1 MTTPVAFPAL
11 AATDFIDL
19 SGTDALKNDA
29 TSASRWKPN
38 GGGVADAAT
47 PEGTTGMT
55 CMAGINYIE
64 RTLTLPMG
72 AYTLEFEGTNNC
84 KVTVN
89 GKDTYTI
96 NVDGTIRSGF
106 RVDTEKGDVVIRV
119 SRVKAAEWGFSAMDL
134 SLAFDFAPTRNALSE
149 VDLSD
154 IDALNENITD
164 ATLKAESDKLQ
175 ARKTKIQNALDFM
188 VGTEP
193 DPDDLFKAYDE
204 WQLFKTPSKLNSDA
218 DALNNDIAAH
228 NAKVKAAN
236 DAYLN
241 QQANIANRLEY
252 RKEVSNLT
260 LSVDGD
266 GKTELGLAQEL
277 KAKLDAAT
285 DATEKAQYQ
294 KYYDEAV
301 KLSSDIKA
309 FGVTVEET
317 YADLDVNAEATV
329 KKLNKILNPLTEKYT
344 ELMAANGTITDD
356 IKAYNDF
363 KKGTGSK
370 NQNYQNYVELQNL
383 YLTYQTAMAQHERL
397 EGYETA
403 FADAISMKYGRE
415 LTEIFDNTRK
425 LVDVDLSKQ
434 TISLHYITG
443 AAAQAAK
450 VKAAFELAIKS
461 DATLEGSLAKVAA
474 DFDAFVK
481 GQNDAKKA
489 ADKVT
494 KDLQTLLD
502 ASKKNS
508 VPASFQNEFNA
519 QLNAAT
525 NAINAIKNA
534 VDAAYGNIDKPL
546 SADTYNKLIV
556 VEAGKNTTKAQQAV
570 DSYLKN
576 IESVVQA
583 ATDFATLKSE
593 VARVDID
600 GMLANIVKK
609 DYDELETAI
618 GKLTPSNY
626 NKNIAAINTK
636 IGEVKNLVLGT
647 NGLVDAFDK
656 ANCSKEIEAL
666 DKFINDR
673 KIVDGAI
680 DLVNGKEVA
689 FSKTTYTDKKFVT
702 VKVDGKNQKISFADR
717 AKTFADQVAAAVKDN
732 EGSAN
737 ETLKAIQT
745 IGNGADVDRLRTEIA
760 NLRAEFNDNSAKAN
774 YRAAQKA
781 FETAKAALQQ
791 VSTESFPSYKEGG
804 LDVEKATEPAKTAL
818 DNIQTALNT
827 ALDQTSVSK
836 KESESAK
843 IYTQVNSF
851 IGKEIKDLN
860 AAYKDAIDNVNAYN
874 ALVKAAEAID
884 DEAIA
889 GVRAFNDKTS
899 FKQGMDKTA
908 WAFYDAKIGKTDN
921 KAGFEKTAADII
933 ADINKAVTA
942 TKVADNAYSKKAAL
956 EARINALASDMDAL
970 VKAINANE
978 AAHNVLLG
986 ESEIVRQLLD
996 ELDEKLDANGGY
1008 NPWETETKE
1017 VSELLLKAN
1026 QDITASY
1033 NKGESAA
1040 AKVAQLAAL
1049 EEVKLKANSII
1060 EKFNSDYT
1068 NEIRKQNEALFQ
1080 AGWSGDKGAYGIL
1093 YTTYTG
1099 AVDAATNYELLKNR
1113 AYKNFV
1119 NKDTHTYT
1127 DDETG
1132 ESKTI
1137 TGFGNIAELTKYID
1151 LLNEINLKAN
1161 KYKNELT
1168 KDDKNPVLLSE
1179 SHPEYAKCLAAAA
1192 TYKTAIEKI
1201 ADRMRSFVDESA
1213 HKFYSDPK
1221 LGQPR
1226 AFDAKNFNAT
1236 LLSAN
1241 GIVTITDEKEQLKD
1255 GKNTKVKY
1263 EYKGADVAIK
1273 ATNDAYKAATD
1284 AYLKA
1289 KNIGLDMDG
1298 IANNLD
1304 KVQKFTPD
1312 QINEIGATQW
1322 AKNIEFV
1329 EARIASW
1336 TADMA
1341 TFLQDKDRNDV
1352 KNGNTVTKKGNLTLF
1367 NEAVKAVADYKA
1379 TVAKNISDG
1388 GKYITLNAEDGTST
1402 NQLVTWVADLTQKYN
1417 AIETVYKA
1425 ARDNHQANKAAADQ
1439 YNAYMTGLV
1448 AADGCQTLFNELK
1461 SFTNS
1466 LAASNDTYSG
1476 AKQALDE
1483 ITKAIKYHQADYKT
1497 ENVEVENED
1506 KTKVLVSAKTYI
1518 DGLISDFKAS
1528 LSSYYSSVAS
1538 AELAALRS
1546 QHTIVNSALNE
1557 AYVNGIEGFEDYQ
1570 KEVNALNA
1578 QLFGSAEGLAMDIAK
1593 AQAADTAQGIIDGV
1607 KALGPDMRAMEAK
1620 LASLEVT
1627 LKKNNPLPGVINTLN
1642 EKYDAVKAIVDKA
1655 NGIVNSFDDVVKKN
1669 FAAFTASDYAAKLD
1683 AVKTSYS
1690 TAGNIALMQ
1699 QENYVLA
1706 MTEIEDAVSA
1716 ALVDIEATKALV
1728 DKSQAVFD
1736 TLKGQYDKL
1745 LKNRN
1750 DLSDLVAGYEYY
1762 VYGGNNKYSDKELA
1776 ALYPNEETRAN
1787 LSELQ
1792 KYNTK
1797 AQTEKYEGY
1806 FAQVDALLA
1815 DALKTITDK
1824 NANADVNKRL
1834 TDEDNLNKWL
1844 QDSEKTDGETTKKV
1858 PGLNKLLG
1866 ELIELGVTYEEGK
1879 GAEVVWEAEG
1889 AKLTAAIKNPFI
1901 LDEVKAALIAKAK
1914 EVGAAR
1920 QAIKKGLPDASKNI
1934 TAVDVNKAYAAA
1946 LDKVIKDLRAIT
1958 AEAVENTFKPGDLN
1972 GDGNT
1977 NVFDVS
1983 EYAGLLANS
1992 VSYEDLLAES
2002 AVKAK
2007 AADLNYD
2014 KKLTVGDLVLLSR
2027 LANND
2032 LDESVFLPKTEAT
2045 GVITTSLVSREAGI
2059 SRYAVNVRNTSAL
2072 VAGQID
2078 LVLSEGMTV
2087 IDIQGAERT
2096 GAHNIITADD
2106 NKRVVISNM
2115 DSQAIEGNDGAVIY
2129 VEVFGDGKFD
2139 VDNAIFA
2146 ERTSAEVRLAK
2157 PDGTSG
2163 IEDTV
2168 IDNNGG
2174 LKQRIYNAAG
2184 QALRG
2189 LQRGVNIIRNADG
2202 TVTKEYHK

>member
-1 MTTPVAFPAL
+1 MKKEVLLSLLMTTPVAFPAL
-11 AATDFIDL
+11 AATEFIDL

-47 PEGTTGMT
+47 PIEGTTGMT

-96 NVDGTIRSGF
+96 NVDGTIKSGF

-119 SRVKAAEWGFSAMDL
+119 SRVKAAAWGFSAMDL
-134 SLAFDFAPTRNALSE
+134 RLAFDFAPTRNALSK

-175 ARKTKIQNALDFM
+175 ARKTKIQKALDFM
-188 VGTEP
+188 AGTEP

-241 QQANIANRLEY
+241 QQANIANRLDY
-252 RKEVSNLT
+252 RKEVSSLT

-277 KAKLDAAT
+277 KAKLDAAK

-329 KKLNKILNPLTEKYT
+329 KKLDKILNPLREKYT

-450 VKAAFELAIKS
+450 VQAAFELAINS

-474 DFDAFVK
+474 DFDAFVMD
-481 GQNDAKKA
+481 QNEAKKA

-519 QLNAAT
+519 KLNAAT

-546 SADTYNKLIV
+546 SATTYSNLIV
-556 VEAGKNTTKAQQAV
+556 GEAGKNTTNAQKAV

-576 IESVVQA
+576 IEPVVQA

-626 NKNIAAINTK
+626 NKNIAAINAK
-636 IGEVKNLVLGT
+636 IDEVKNLVLGT

-745 IGNGADVDRLRTEIA
+745 IGNGADVDQLRTEIA
-760 NLRAEFNDNSAKAN
+760 KLRAEFNDNSANAN

-781 FETAKAALQQ
+781 FDTAKAALQQ
-791 VSTESFPSYKEGG
+791 VSDESFPSYKEGG

-818 DNIQTALNT
+818 DKIQAALNT
-827 ALDQTSVSK
+827 ALAQTSVSK

-843 IYTQVNSF
+843 IYTKVNTF

-874 ALVKAAEAID
+874 ALVKAAEAIGN
-884 DEAIA
+884 EAIA
-889 GVRAFNDKTS
+889 DVRAFNDKTS
-899 FKQGMDKTA
+899 FKYGMDKTA
-908 WAFYDAKIGKTDN
+908 WAFYNAKIGTTDK

-933 ADINKAVTA
+933 ADINKAVAA

-970 VKAINANE
+970 VKAITANE
-978 AAHNVLLG
+978 AAHNELLG

-1127 DDETG
+1127 DDETS
-1132 ESKTI
+1132 ETKTI

-1179 SHPEYAKCLAAAA
+1179 SHSEYAKCLAAAA

-1201 ADRMRSFVDESA
+1201 AGRMKDFVDESA
-1213 HKFYSDPK
+1213 NRFYANEK
-1221 LGQPR
+1221 LGEPR
-1226 AFDAKNFNAT
+1226 AAGAKSFNEDLA
-1236 LLSAN
+1236 SNN
-1241 GIVTITDEKEQLKD
+1241 GIVNIADKKDQLVNGANKSV
-1255 GKNTKVKY
+1255 TL
-1263 EYKGADVAIK
+1263 EYKGNTK
-1273 ATNDAYKAATD
+1273 ALQVTVDSYKAATN
-1284 AYLKA
+1284 ARKA
-1289 KNIGLDMDG
+1289 ELAKPTTSQNMGLAMDG
-1298 IANNLD
+1298 IATNLD
-1304 KVQKFTPD
+1304 KVQKFTSA
-1312 QINEIGATQW
+1312 QINELGATQW
-1322 AKNIEFV
+1322 AENIKLV
-1329 EARIASW
+1329 ETRIASW

-1352 KNGNTVTKKGNLTLF
+1352 KNGNNVIPGNLTKF
-1367 NEAVKAVADYKA
+1367 NDAVKAIADFKA
-1379 TVAKNISDG
+1379 KVAKNISEG
-1388 GKYITLNAEDGTST
+1388 GKYITLNDDETST
-1402 NQLVTWVADLTQKYN
+1402 NQLVGWVAQLTQKYD
-1417 AIETVYKA
+1417 ALYTIYQA

-1439 YNAYMTGLV
+1439 YNAYMTALV

-1461 SFTNS
+1461 AFTNS
-1466 LAASNDTYSG
+1466 LAASNDTYAD
-1476 AKQALDE
+1476 AKEDLDK
-1483 ITKAIKYHQADYKT
+1483 IVKAIKDKQADYT
-1497 ENVEVENED
+1497 
-1506 KTKVLVSAKTYI
+1506 TAKVTI
-1518 DGLISDFKAS
+1518 DRMIADFKAS
-1528 LSSYYSSVAS
+1528 LSNYYSNVAA
-1538 AELAALRS
+1538 AELSALRS

-1557 AYVNGIEGFEDYQ
+1557 AYVSGIEGFESYQ
-1570 KEVNALNA
+1570 KEVNDLNA
-1578 QLFGSAEGLAMDIAK
+1578 QLFGSAEGLATAIAK

-1669 FAAFTASDYAAKLD
+1669 FADFTASDYAAKLD

-1699 QENYVLA
+1699 QENYVLV

-1750 DLSDLVAGYEYY
+1750 DLSDLVAGYQYY
-1762 VYGGNNKYSDKELA
+1762 VYGADNKYDEEELA
-1776 ALYPNEETRAN
+1776 TLYPNEETRAN
-1787 LSELQ
+1787 LTALQ
-1792 KYNTK
+1792 KYNTQK
-1797 AQTEKYEGY
+1797 QVEKYEAN
-1806 FAQVDALLA
+1806 FAKVDALLA
-1815 DALKTITDK
+1815 DALKFITDK
-1824 NANADVNKRL
+1824 NANADVTKRL
-1834 TDEDNLNKWL
+1834 TDSDNLNKWL
-1844 QDSEKTDGETTKKV
+1844 KGYGEGENAV
-1858 PGLNKLLG
+1858 VGLEKLLA
-1866 ELIELGVTYEEGK
+1866 EEIELKVTKEEGV
-1879 GAEVVWEAEG
+1879 GAEVVWDYEG
-1889 AKLTAAIKNPFI
+1889 DELIKAIKNPFM
-1901 LDEVKAALIAKAK
+1901 LDEVKAGLIAKAK
-1914 EVGAAR
+1914 EVGAAHDS
-1920 QAIKKGLPDASKNI
+1920 IKKLPATP
-1934 TAVDVNKAYAAA
+1934 TAKDYKAYAAA
-1946 LDKVIKDLRAIT
+1946 LTKVIEDLRAIT

>member
-1 MTTPVAFPAL
+1 
-11 AATDFIDL
+11 
-19 SGTDALKNDA
+19 
-29 TSASRWKPN
+29 
-38 GGGVADAAT
+38 
-47 PEGTTGMT
+47 MT

-72 AYTLEFEGTNNC
+72 AYTLEFEGTDNC
-84 KVTVN
+84 RVTVN

-96 NVDGTIRSGF
+96 NVDGTISSGF

-134 SLAFDFAPTRNALSE
+134 RLAFDFAPTRNALSK

-175 ARKTKIQNALDFM
+175 ARKRKIQKALDFM
-188 VGTEP
+188 AGTEP
-193 DPDDLFKAYDE
+193 DSDDLFKAYDE

-241 QQANIANRLEY
+241 QQANIANRLTY
-252 RKEVSNLT
+252 RNGIAELT
-260 LSVDGD
+260 LAIDGD
-266 GKTELGLAQEL
+266 GTAANQGLVQGL
-277 KAKLDAAT
+277 KAKLDAAK

-317 YADLDVNAEATV
+317 YADLDVNAEAT
-329 KKLNKILNPLTEKYT
+329 KKNLDKILSPLNEKLS
-344 ELMAANGTITDD
+344 ELMAANGTITED

-415 LTEIFDNTRK
+415 LTEIFDKTRK

-434 TISLHYITG
+434 TISLPYITG
-443 AAAQAAK
+443 AAKEAEK
-450 VKAAFELAIKS
+450 VKQAFKLAIS
-461 DATLEGSLAKVAA
+461 QDATQDGSLAKVAA
-474 DFDAFVK
+474 DFEAFVK
-481 GQNDAKKA
+481 DQNDAKKD

-519 QLNAAT
+519 KLNAAT

-546 SADTYNKLIV
+546 SATTYSKLIV
-556 VEAGKNTTKAQQAV
+556 VEAGKNTTKAQKDV

-576 IESVVQA
+576 IEPVVQA

-626 NKNIAAINTK
+626 NKNIAAINAK
-636 IGEVKNLVLGT
+636 IDEVKNLVLGT

-702 VKVDGKNQKISFADR
+702 VKVDGKDKKISFADR

-745 IGNGADVDRLRTEIA
+745 IGNGADVDQLRTEIA
-760 NLRAEFNDNSAKAN
+760 KLRAEFNDNSANAN

-781 FETAKAALQQ
+781 FDTAKAALQQ
-791 VSTESFPSYKEGG
+791 VSDKSFPSYKEGG

-818 DNIQTALNT
+818 DKIQAALNT
-827 ALDQTSVSK
+827 ALAQTSVSK

-899 FKQGMDKTA
+899 FKYGMDKTA

-933 ADINKAVTA
+933 ADIKKAVAA

-978 AAHNVLLG
+978 AAHNELLG

-1119 NKDTHTYT
+1119 NEDTHTYT

-1179 SHPEYAKCLAAAA
+1179 SHSEYAKCLAAAA

-1213 HKFYSDPK
+1213 EKFYSDPK

-1226 AFDAKNFNAT
+1226 ALVAKTFNAT

-1304 KVQKFTPD
+1304 KVQKFTAA

-1379 TVAKNISDG
+1379 IVAKNISDG

-1402 NQLVTWVADLTQKYN
+1402 NQLVTWVANLTQKYN
-1417 AIETVYKA
+1417 AIEIVYKT

-1466 LAASNDTYSG
+1466 LAASNDTYAG

-1483 ITKAIKYHQADYKT
+1483 ITKAIKDHQADYKT

-1736 TLKGQYDKL
+1736 TLKGQYDKF

-1750 DLSDLVAGYEYY
+1750 DLSDLVAGYQYY
-1762 VYGGNNKYSDKELA
+1762 VYGANNKYDEKELA
-1776 ALYPNEETRAN
+1776 TLYPNEETRAN
-1787 LSELQ
+1787 LTALQ
-1792 KYNTK
+1792 KYNTQEQVK
-1797 AQTEKYEGY
+1797 KYEAN
-1806 FAQVDALLA
+1806 FAKVDALLA
-1815 DALKTITDK
+1815 DALKFITDK
-1824 NANADVNKRL
+1824 NANADVTKRL
-1834 TDEDNLNKWL
+1834 TDSDNLNKWL
-1844 QDSEKTDGETTKKV
+1844 KGYKEGENTV
-1858 PGLNKLLG
+1858 VGLEKLLG
-1866 ELIELGVTYEEGK
+1866 EEIELNVTKEEGV
-1879 GAEVVWEAEG
+1879 GAGVVWDYEG
-1889 AKLTAAIKNPFI
+1889 DELIKAIKNPFM
-1901 LDEVKAALIAKAK
+1901 LDEVKAGLIAKAK
-1914 EVGAAR
+1914 EVGAAHDS
-1920 QAIKKGLPDASKNI
+1920 IKKLPATP
-1934 TAVDVNKAYAAA
+1934 TAKDYKAYAAA
-1946 LDKVIKDLRAIT
+1946 LTKVIEDLRAIT
-1958 AEAVENTFKPGDLN
+1958 AQAVENTFKPGDLN

>member
-1 MTTPVAFPAL
+1 
-11 AATDFIDL
+11 
-19 SGTDALKNDA
+19 
-29 TSASRWKPN
+29 
-38 GGGVADAAT
+38 
-47 PEGTTGMT
+47 MT

-72 AYTLEFEGTNNC
+72 AYTLEFKGTNNC

-134 SLAFDFAPTRNALSE
+134 RLAFDFAPTRNALSK

-154 IDALNENITD
+154 IDALNKNITD

-175 ARKTKIQNALDFM
+175 ARKTKIQKALDFM
-188 VGTEP
+188 AGTEP

-241 QQANIANRLEY
+241 QQANIANRLNY
-252 RKEVSNLT
+252 RNGIAVLT
-260 LSVDGD
+260 LAIDGD
-266 GKTELGLAQEL
+266 GTADNQGLVQGL
-277 KAKLDAAT
+277 KAKLDAAK

-317 YADLDVNAEATV
+317 YADLDVNAEAT
-329 KKLNKILNPLTEKYT
+329 KKNLDKILSPLNEKLS
-344 ELMAANGTITDD
+344 ELMAANGTITED

-370 NQNYQNYVELQNL
+370 NPNYLNYVELQNL

-415 LTEIFDNTRK
+415 LTEIFDKTRK

-434 TISLHYITG
+434 TISLPYITG

-450 VKAAFELAIKS
+450 VKAAFELAINS

-481 GQNDAKKA
+481 EQNDAKKA

-519 QLNAAT
+519 KLNAAT
-525 NAINAIKNA
+525 NAINAVKNA

-546 SADTYNKLIV
+546 SATTYSKLIV
-556 VEAGKNTTKAQQAV
+556 VEAGKNTTKAQKDV

-576 IESVVQA
+576 IEPVVQA

-626 NKNIAAINTK
+626 NKNIAAINAK
-636 IGEVKNLVLGT
+636 IDEVKNLVLGP

-680 DLVNGKEVA
+680 DIINGKEVA
-689 FSKTTYTDKKFVT
+689 FAKTTYTDKKFVT

-745 IGNGADVDRLRTEIA
+745 IGNGADVEELRTKIA
-760 NLRAEFNDNSAKAN
+760 ELRAEFNKNSAEAN
-774 YRAAQKA
+774 LRAAQKA
-781 FETAKAALQQ
+781 FDTAKAALQQ
-791 VSTESFPSYKEGG
+791 VSDESFPSYKEGG

-818 DNIQTALNT
+818 DKIQAALNT
-827 ALDQTSVSK
+827 ALAQTSVSK

-843 IYTQVNSF
+843 IYTQVNTF
-851 IGKEIKDLN
+851 IGKDIKDLN

-933 ADINKAVTA
+933 ADINKAVAA

-956 EARINALASDMDAL
+956 EARINALAADMDDL
-970 VKAINANE
+970 VKAITANE
-978 AAHNVLLG
+978 AAHNELLG

-996 ELDEKLDANGGY
+996 ELDEKLAANGGY

-1080 AGWSGDKGAYGIL
+1080 AGWSGDKGAYGTL
-1093 YTTYTG
+1093 YATYTG

-1113 AYKNFV
+1113 GYKNFV
-1119 NKDTHTYT
+1119 NKDTHTYV
-1127 DDETG
+1127 DDKTG
-1132 ESKTI
+1132 ETKTI
-1137 TGFGNIAELTKYID
+1137 TGFGNIAELTNYID

-1168 KDDKNPVLLSE
+1168 KDDKNPKLLDVNHTVYKE
-1179 SHPEYAKCLAAAA
+1179 CLELAA
-1192 TYKTAIEKI
+1192 TYKTAIKNI
-1201 ADRMRSFVDESA
+1201 AGRMKGFVDESA
-1213 HKFYSDPK
+1213 TKFYNDQK
-1221 LGQPR
+1221 LGEPR
-1226 AFDAKNFNAT
+1226 ALVAKTFNT
-1236 LLSAN
+1236 NLLANN
-1241 GIVTITDEKEQLKD
+1241 GIGTITDEKEQLKD

-1263 EYKGADVAIK
+1263 EYKGADVALK
-1273 ATNDAYKAATD
+1273 VTNDAYKAATD
-1284 AYLKA
+1284 AKKNA
-1289 KNIGLDMDG
+1289 TNIGLDMDG

-1304 KVQKFTPD
+1304 KVQKFTPE

-1352 KNGNTVTKKGNLTLF
+1352 KNGNNVIPGNLTKF
-1367 NEAVKAVADYKA
+1367 NNAVKAIADHKA
-1379 TVAKNISDG
+1379 KVAKNISEG
-1388 GKYITLNAEDGTST
+1388 GKYITLNDDETST
-1402 NQLVTWVADLTQKYN
+1402 NQLRGWETQLNQKYD
-1417 AIETVYKA
+1417 ALYTIYQA

-1439 YNAYMTGLV
+1439 YNAYMTALV

-1461 SFTNS
+1461 AFTNS
-1466 LAASNDTYSG
+1466 LAASNDTYAD
-1476 AKQALDE
+1476 AKEDLDKIVE
-1483 ITKAIKYHQADYKT
+1483 AIKDNQADYT
-1497 ENVEVENED
+1497 
-1506 KTKVLVSAKTYI
+1506 TAKVTI
-1518 DGLISDFKAS
+1518 DRMIADFKAS
-1528 LSSYYSSVAS
+1528 LSNYYSNVAA
-1538 AELAALRS
+1538 AELSALRS

-1557 AYVNGIEGFEDYQ
+1557 AYVSGIEGFESYQ
-1570 KEVNALNA
+1570 KEVNDLNA
-1578 QLFGSAEGLAMDIAK
+1578 QLFGSAEGLATAIAK

-1669 FAAFTASDYAAKLD
+1669 FADFTASDYAAKLD

-1762 VYGGNNKYSDKELA
+1762 VYGANNKYTEEELA
-1776 ALYPNEETRAN
+1776 TLYPNEETRAN

-1824 NANADVNKRL
+1824 NANADVKNRL
-1834 TDEDNLNKWL
+1834 TDADNLNKWL

-1866 ELIELGVTYEEGK
+1866 ELIELGVTDEEGK
-1879 GAEVVWEAEG
+1879 GAEVVWDAEG

-1920 QAIKKGLPDASKNI
+1920 QAIKKGQPDASKKI
-1934 TAVDVNKAYAAA
+1934 TQADVNKAYAAA

>member
-38 GGGVADAAT
+38 GGGVADVAT

-134 SLAFDFAPTRNALSE
+134 KLAFDFAPTRNALSK

-154 IDALNENITD
+154 IDALNKNITD

-188 VGTEP
+188 AGTEP

-241 QQANIANRLEY
+241 QQANIANRLNY
-252 RKEVSNLT
+252 RNEVSKLT

-266 GKTELGLAQEL
+266 GETQLGLAQEL
-277 KAKLDAAT
+277 KAKLDAAK

-329 KKLNKILNPLTEKYT
+329 KKLDKILNPLSEKYT

-443 AAAQAAK
+443 AAKEAEK
-450 VKAAFELAIKS
+450 VKQAFQLAIS
-461 DATLEGSLAKVAA
+461 QDATQVGSLAKVAA
-474 DFDAFVK
+474 DFEAFVK
-481 GQNDAKKA
+481 DQNDAKKD

-519 QLNAAT
+519 KLNAAT

-546 SADTYNKLIV
+546 SATTYRKLIV
-556 VEAGKNTTKAQQAV
+556 VEAGKNTTKAQQDV

-576 IESVVQA
+576 IEPVVKA

-626 NKNIAAINTK
+626 NKNIAAINAK
-636 IGEVKNLVLGT
+636 IDEVKNLVLGT

-745 IGNGADVDRLRTEIA
+745 IGNGADVDQLRTEIA
-760 NLRAEFNDNSAKAN
+760 KLRAEFNDNSANAN

-781 FETAKAALQQ
+781 FDTAKAALQQ
-791 VSTESFPSYKEGG
+791 VSDKSFPSYKEGG

-818 DNIQTALNT
+818 DKIQADLNT
-827 ALDQTSVSK
+827 ALAQTSVSK

-843 IYTQVNSF
+843 IYTKVNTF

-874 ALVKAAEAID
+874 ALVKAAEAIA

-889 GVRAFNDKTS
+889 DVREFNDKTS
-899 FKQGMDKTA
+899 FKLGMDKTA
-908 WAFYDAKIGKTDN
+908 WAFYNAKIGTTDN

-933 ADINKAVTA
+933 ADINKAVAA

-956 EARINALASDMDAL
+956 EARINALSSDMDAL
-970 VKAINANE
+970 VKAITANE
-978 AAHNVLLG
+978 AAHNELLG

-996 ELDEKLDANGGY
+996 ELDEKLAANGGY

-1026 QDITASY
+1026 QAITASY
-1033 NKGESAA
+1033 NKGESDA

-1049 EEVKLKANSII
+1049 AEVKVKANSII

-1068 NEIRKQNEALFQ
+1068 NEIRKQNEALF
-1080 AGWSGDKGAYGIL
+1080 AEGWSGDKGAYGSLYKL
-1093 YTTYTG
+1093 YTD

-1113 AYKNFV
+1113 GYKNYV
-1119 NKDTHTYT
+1119 NSYKHGVDENGKDIVGY
-1127 DDETG
+1127 
-1132 ESKTI
+1132 
-1137 TGFGNIAELTKYID
+1137 GNIAELTKYIN
-1151 LLNEINLKAN
+1151 LLNEVNVKAN
-1161 KYKNELT
+1161 KYKEDLT
-1168 KDDKNPVLLSE
+1168 KDDKNPKLVNKTDKD
-1179 SHPEYAKCLAAAA
+1179 YAECLATAA
-1192 TYKTAIEKI
+1192 TYKQAIEKI
-1201 ADRMRSFVDESA
+1201 AAEMKGRVDKSGVDYYAQE
-1213 HKFYSDPK
+1213 
-1221 LGQPR
+1221 QPR
-1226 AFDAKNFNAT
+1226 ALTAKTFNT
-1236 LLSAN
+1236 KLLSDN
-1241 GIVTITDEKEQLKD
+1241 GIVTIKDEREQLKD

-1284 AYLKA
+1284 AYPKA

-1341 TFLQDKDRNDV
+1341 TFLQDKNRNDV

-1402 NQLVTWVADLTQKYN
+1402 NQLVTWVANLTQKYN

-1466 LAASNDTYSG
+1466 LAASNDTYAG

-1483 ITKAIKYHQADYKT
+1483 ITKAIKDHQADYKT

-1593 AQAADTAQGIIDGV
+1593 AQAADTAKGIIDGV

-1620 LASLEVT
+1620 LSTLEVT

-1683 AVKTSYS
+1683 AVKTSYT
-1690 TAGNIALMQ
+1690 TAGNITLMQ
-1699 QENYVLA
+1699 QENYELA
-1706 MTEIEDAVSA
+1706 MTEIEDAVSK

-1762 VYGGNNKYSDKELA
+1762 VYGANNKYTEEELA
-1776 ALYPNEETRAN
+1776 TLYPNEETRAN

-1797 AQTEKYEGY
+1797 VQTDKYEGY

-1824 NANADVNKRL
+1824 NANADVKKRL
-1834 TDEDNLNKWL
+1834 TDADNLDKWL
-1844 QDSEKTDGETTKKV
+1844 NGYKDKDNKDVT
-1858 PGLNKLLG
+1858 GLNKLLG
-1866 ELIELGVTYEEGK
+1866 ELIEQNVTDEEGK
-1879 GAEVVWEAEG
+1879 GAEVVWKVEG
-1889 AKLTAAIKNPFI
+1889 NNVKAAISNPFI

-1920 QAIKKGLPDASKNI
+1920 EAIKKGQPDASKKI
-1934 TAVDVNKAYAAA
+1934 TQADVNKAYAAA

>member
-1 MTTPVAFPAL
+1 MKKEVLLSLLMTTPVAFPAL
-11 AATDFIDL
+11 AATEFIDL

-47 PEGTTGMT
+47 PIEGTTGMA

-72 AYTLEFEGTNNC
+72 AYTLEFEGTDNC

-96 NVDGTIRSGF
+96 NVDGTISSGF

-134 SLAFDFAPTRNALSE
+134 RLAFDFAPTRNALSK

-154 IDALNENITD
+154 IDALNKNITD

-175 ARKTKIQNALDFM
+175 ARKTKIQEALDFM
-188 VGTEP
+188 AGTEP

-241 QQANIANRLEY
+241 QQANIANRLNY
-252 RKEVSNLT
+252 RKDVSNLT

-277 KAKLDAAT
+277 KAKLDAAK

-317 YADLDVNAEATV
+317 YANLDVNAEATV
-329 KKLNKILNPLTEKYT
+329 KKLDKILNSLIEKYT

-443 AAAQAAK
+443 AAKEIEK
-450 VKAAFELAIKS
+450 VKQAFQLAIS
-461 DATLEGSLAKVAA
+461 QDATQVGSLAKVAA
-474 DFDAFVK
+474 DFEAFVK
-481 GQNDAKKA
+481 DQNDAKKD

-519 QLNAAT
+519 KLNAAT

-546 SADTYNKLIV
+546 SATTYNKLIV
-556 VEAGKNTTKAQQAV
+556 VEAGKNTTKAQQDV

-576 IESVVQA
+576 IEPVVKA

-626 NKNIAAINTK
+626 NKNIAAINAK
-636 IGEVKNLVLGT
+636 IDDVKNLVLGT

-702 VKVDGKNQKISFADR
+702 VKVDGKDKKISFADR

-745 IGNGADVDRLRTEIA
+745 IGNGADVDQLRTEIA
-760 NLRAEFNDNSAKAN
+760 KLRAEFNDNSANAN
-774 YRAAQKA
+774 YRTAQKA
-781 FETAKAALQQ
+781 FDTAKVALQQ
-791 VSTESFPSYKEGG
+791 VFDKSFPSYKEGG

-818 DNIQTALNT
+818 SKIAVALSN
-827 ALDQTSVSK
+827 ALAQTSVSK

-874 ALVKAAEAID
+874 ALVKAAEAIG

-899 FKQGMDKTA
+899 FKYGMDKTA

-933 ADINKAVTA
+933 ADINKAVAA

-956 EARINALASDMDAL
+956 EARINALAADMDAL
-970 VKAINANE
+970 VKAITANE
-978 AAHNVLLG
+978 AAHNELLG

-1119 NKDTHTYT
+1119 NKDTHTYV
-1127 DDETG
+1127 DDKTG
-1132 ESKTI
+1132 ETKTI

-1192 TYKTAIEKI
+1192 TYKTAIENI
-1201 ADRMRSFVDESA
+1201 AGRMKDFVDESA
-1213 HKFYSDPK
+1213 HKFYSDQK

-1226 AFDAKNFNAT
+1226 ALVAKDFNAN

-1273 ATNDAYKAATD
+1273 ATNDAYKAAAD

-1304 KVQKFTPD
+1304 KVQKFTAA

-1322 AKNIEFV
+1322 AKNVEFV
-1329 EARIASW
+1329 DARIDAW

-1341 TFLQDKDRNDV
+1341 TFLQDQNRNDV
-1352 KNGNTVTKKGNLTLF
+1352 KNGNNVIPGNLTRF
-1367 NEAVKAVADYKA
+1367 NDAVKAIADFKA
-1379 TVAKNISDG
+1379 KVAKNISEG
-1388 GKYITLNAEDGTST
+1388 EKYITLNDDETST
-1402 NQLVTWVADLTQKYN
+1402 NQLGGWMTQLNQKYD
-1417 AIETVYKA
+1417 ALYTIYKA

-1439 YNAYMTGLV
+1439 YKAYMTGLV
-1448 AADGCQTLFNELK
+1448 AADGCQTLFDELK
-1461 SFTNS
+1461 AFTNS
-1466 LAASNDTYSG
+1466 LAASNDTYAD
-1476 AKQALDE
+1476 AKKDLDKIVE
-1483 ITKAIKYHQADYKT
+1483 AIKDNQADYT
-1497 ENVEVENED
+1497 
-1506 KTKVLVSAKTYI
+1506 TAKVTI
-1518 DGLISDFKAS
+1518 DRMIADFKAS
-1528 LSSYYSSVAS
+1528 LSNYYSNVAA
-1538 AELAALRS
+1538 AELSALRS

-1557 AYVNGIEGFEDYQ
+1557 AYVSGIEGFESYQ
-1570 KEVNALNA
+1570 KEVNDLNA
-1578 QLFGSAEGLAMDIAK
+1578 QLFGSAEGLATAIAK

-1736 TLKGQYDKL
+1736 TLKGQYDKF

-1750 DLSDLVAGYEYY
+1750 DLSDLVAGYQYY
-1762 VYGGNNKYSDKELA
+1762 VYGANNKYDEKELA
-1776 ALYPNEETRAN
+1776 TLYPNEETRAN
-1787 LSELQ
+1787 LTALQ
-1792 KYNTK
+1792 KYNTQEQVK
-1797 AQTEKYEGY
+1797 KYEAN
-1806 FAQVDALLA
+1806 FAKVDALLA
-1815 DALKTITDK
+1815 DALKFITDK
-1824 NANADVNKRL
+1824 NANADVTKRL
-1834 TDEDNLNKWL
+1834 TDSDNLNKWL
-1844 QDSEKTDGETTKKV
+1844 WGYKEGENTV
-1858 PGLNKLLG
+1858 VGLEKLLG
-1866 ELIELGVTYEEGK
+1866 EEIELNVTREEGA
-1879 GAEVVWEAEG
+1879 GAGVVWDYEG
-1889 AKLTAAIKNPFI
+1889 DELIKAIKNPFM
-1901 LDEVKAALIAKAK
+1901 LDEVKAGLIAKAK
-1914 EVGAAR
+1914 EVGAAHDS
-1920 QAIKKGLPDASKNI
+1920 IKKLPATP
-1934 TAVDVNKAYAAA
+1934 TAKDYKAYAAA
-1946 LDKVIKDLRAIT
+1946 LTKVIEDLRAIT
-1958 AEAVENTFKPGDLN
+1958 AQAVENTFKPGDLN

>member
-11 AATDFIDL
+11 AATEFIDL

-72 AYTLEFEGTNNC
+72 AYTLEFKGTNNC

-134 SLAFDFAPTRNALSE
+134 RLAFDFAPTRNALSK

-154 IDALNENITD
+154 IDALNKNITD

-175 ARKTKIQNALDFM
+175 ARKTKIQKALDFM
-188 VGTEP
+188 AGTEP

-241 QQANIANRLEY
+241 QQANIANRLNY
-252 RKEVSNLT
+252 RNGIAVLT
-260 LSVDGD
+260 LAIDGD
-266 GKTELGLAQEL
+266 GTADNQGLVQGL
-277 KAKLDAAT
+277 KAKLDAAK

-317 YADLDVNAEATV
+317 YADLDVNAEAT
-329 KKLNKILNPLTEKYT
+329 KKNLDKILSPLNEKLS
-344 ELMAANGTITDD
+344 ELMAANGTITED

-370 NQNYQNYVELQNL
+370 NPNYLNYVELQNL

-415 LTEIFDNTRK
+415 LTEIFDKTRK

-434 TISLHYITG
+434 TISLPYITG

-450 VKAAFELAIKS
+450 VKAAFELAINS

-481 GQNDAKKA
+481 EQNDAKKA

-519 QLNAAT
+519 KLNAAT
-525 NAINAIKNA
+525 NAINAVKNA

-546 SADTYNKLIV
+546 SATTYSKLIV
-556 VEAGKNTTKAQQAV
+556 VEAGKNTTKAQKDV

-576 IESVVQA
+576 IEPVVQA

-626 NKNIAAINTK
+626 NKNIAAINAK
-636 IGEVKNLVLGT
+636 IDEVKNLVLGP

-680 DLVNGKEVA
+680 DIINGKEVA
-689 FSKTTYTDKKFVT
+689 FAKTTYTDKKFVT

-745 IGNGADVDRLRTEIA
+745 IGNGADVEELRTKIA
-760 NLRAEFNDNSAKAN
+760 ELRAEFNKNSAEAN
-774 YRAAQKA
+774 LRAAQKA
-781 FETAKAALQQ
+781 FDTAKAALQQ
-791 VSTESFPSYKEGG
+791 VSDESFPSYKEGG

-818 DNIQTALNT
+818 DKIQAALNT
-827 ALDQTSVSK
+827 ALAQTSVSK

-843 IYTQVNSF
+843 IYTQVNTF
-851 IGKEIKDLN
+851 IGKDIKDLN

-933 ADINKAVTA
+933 ADINKAVAA

-956 EARINALASDMDAL
+956 EARINALAADMDDL
-970 VKAINANE
+970 VKAITANE
-978 AAHNVLLG
+978 AAHNELLG

-996 ELDEKLDANGGY
+996 ELDEKLAANGGY

-1080 AGWSGDKGAYGIL
+1080 AGWSGDKGAYGTL
-1093 YTTYTG
+1093 YATYTG

-1113 AYKNFV
+1113 GYKNFV
-1119 NKDTHTYT
+1119 NKDTHTYV
-1127 DDETG
+1127 DDKTG
-1132 ESKTI
+1132 ETKTI
-1137 TGFGNIAELTKYID
+1137 TGFGNIAELTNYID

-1168 KDDKNPVLLSE
+1168 KDDKNPKLLDVNHTVYKE
-1179 SHPEYAKCLAAAA
+1179 CLELAA
-1192 TYKTAIEKI
+1192 TYKTAIKNI
-1201 ADRMRSFVDESA
+1201 AGRMKGFVDESA
-1213 HKFYSDPK
+1213 TKFYNDQK
-1221 LGQPR
+1221 LGEPR
-1226 AFDAKNFNAT
+1226 ALVAKTFNT
-1236 LLSAN
+1236 NLLANN
-1241 GIVTITDEKEQLKD
+1241 GIGTITDEKEQLKD

-1263 EYKGADVAIK
+1263 EYKGADVALK
-1273 ATNDAYKAATD
+1273 VTNDAYKAATD
-1284 AYLKA
+1284 AKKNA
-1289 KNIGLDMDG
+1289 TNIGLDMDG

-1304 KVQKFTPD
+1304 KVQKFTPE

-1352 KNGNTVTKKGNLTLF
+1352 KNGNNVIPGNLTKF
-1367 NEAVKAVADYKA
+1367 NNAVKAIADHKA
-1379 TVAKNISDG
+1379 KVAKNISEG
-1388 GKYITLNAEDGTST
+1388 GKYITLNDDETST
-1402 NQLVTWVADLTQKYN
+1402 NQLRGWETQLNQKYD
-1417 AIETVYKA
+1417 ALYTIYQA

-1439 YNAYMTGLV
+1439 YNAYMTALV

-1461 SFTNS
+1461 AFTNS
-1466 LAASNDTYSG
+1466 LAASNDTYAD
-1476 AKQALDE
+1476 AKEDLDKIVE
-1483 ITKAIKYHQADYKT
+1483 AIKDNQADYT
-1497 ENVEVENED
+1497 
-1506 KTKVLVSAKTYI
+1506 TAKVTI
-1518 DGLISDFKAS
+1518 DRMIADFKAS
-1528 LSSYYSSVAS
+1528 LSNYYSNVAA
-1538 AELAALRS
+1538 AELSALRS

-1557 AYVNGIEGFEDYQ
+1557 AYVSGIEGFESYQ
-1570 KEVNALNA
+1570 KEVNDLNA
-1578 QLFGSAEGLAMDIAK
+1578 QLFGSAEGLATAIAK

-1669 FAAFTASDYAAKLD
+1669 FADFTASDYAAKLD

-1762 VYGGNNKYSDKELA
+1762 VYGANNKYTEEELA
-1776 ALYPNEETRAN
+1776 TLYPNEETRAN

-1824 NANADVNKRL
+1824 NANADVKNRL
-1834 TDEDNLNKWL
+1834 TDADNLNKWL

-1866 ELIELGVTYEEGK
+1866 ELIELGVTDEEGK
-1879 GAEVVWEAEG
+1879 GAEVVWDAEG

-1920 QAIKKGLPDASKNI
+1920 QAIKKGQPDASKKI
-1934 TAVDVNKAYAAA
+1934 TQADVNKAYAAA